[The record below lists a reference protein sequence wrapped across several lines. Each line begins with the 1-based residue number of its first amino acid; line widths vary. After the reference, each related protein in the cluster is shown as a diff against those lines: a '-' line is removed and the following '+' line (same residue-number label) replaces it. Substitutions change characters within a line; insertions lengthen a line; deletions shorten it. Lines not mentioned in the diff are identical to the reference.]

1 MTVLDL
7 DLAALSSAYAEKS
20 LKPADVI
27 SQIKQR
33 IAETGQY
40 NAWIHVLSDDEL
52 QPYIERLAS
61 FDPAALPLWG
71 IPFAIK
77 DNIDLAAI
85 PTTAAC
91 PDFTTLPDESA
102 TVVAKLIDA
111 GAIPIGKTN
120 LDQFAT
126 GLVGTR
132 SPYGCTHNAIN
143 PAMVSGGSS
152 AGSAVALKL
161 GLCSFSLGTD
171 TAGSG
176 RVPAAL
182 NGLIG
187 FKPTRGWLS
196 TSGVVPACR
205 TLDCVSVFANSVD
218 EARIIANIAAGFDA
232 TDAYARDLIF
242 SGFDTVKPRY
252 GQLDEVALQACDET
266 HKSAY
271 ESLMAQLPQASTC
284 DTTFLF
290 EAADLLYQGPWL
302 AERYAGLSD
311 FLQTNRESFLPTTA
325 GIIDGGA
332 RFTAVE
338 AFLAQYKMADLC
350 RQTEELFTTIDVLVL
365 PTVPT
370 HYSIEEVEQEPLST
384 NAHLGVYTNFVNLLD
399 LCAIAIPAGDLPDGM
414 PFGVTL
420 VTTAGRDHALLDLAE
435 SLLKT
440 DFAKGA
446 ESSHGNKDVAL
457 SSGLCA
463 RPGEFLLAVCGA
475 HLTGQPLNSQL
486 TDRDGYL
493 VRQGTTSEYYRLFA
507 LPDNK
512 RPALI
517 RDTEN
522 GQPIEVEV
530 WSIPAHTVG
539 SFMQGVA
546 PPLGIGSVELSD
558 GVWVKGFIAEPV
570 STVGAIEITDFGG
583 WKGYLAAKA

>member
-1 MTVLDL
+1 LTVLDL
-7 DLAALSSAYAEKS
+7 DFAALSRAYAEKS
-20 LKPADVI
+20 LTPADVI
-27 SQIKQR
+27 SQIKER
-33 IAETGQY
+33 IAETGQH
-40 NAWIHVLSDDEL
+40 NAWIHVLSEAEL
-52 QPYIERLAS
+52 EPYIERLSS
-61 FDPAALPLWG
+61 FAPAALPLWG

-77 DNIDLAAI
+77 DNIDLAGI

-91 PDFTTLPDESA
+91 PDFSTVPEASA
-102 TVVAKLIDA
+102 TVVAKLVEA

-132 SPYGCTHNAIN
+132 SPYGPTRNALN

-152 AGSAVALKL
+152 AGSAVAVKL

-205 TLDCVSVFANSVD
+205 TLDCVSIFANSVE
-218 EARIIANIAAGFDA
+218 EARIVANIAGGFDT
-232 TDAYARDLIF
+232 TDAYARDITF
-242 SGFDTVKPRY
+242 SGFDTAKPRY
-252 GQLDEVALQACDET
+252 GLLDDVALQACDKA

-271 ESLMAQLPQASTC
+271 DSFVAQLPLANTC
-284 DTTFLF
+284 DTAFLL
-290 EAADLLYQGPWL
+290 EAAELLYQGPWL
-302 AERYAGLSD
+302 AERYAGLTD
-311 FLQTNRESFLPTTA
+311 FLRSNRDSFLPTTL
-325 GIIDGGA
+325 GIIEGGV
-332 RFTAVE
+332 RFSAVE
-338 AFLAQYKMADLC
+338 AFAAQYKLADLH
-350 RQTEELFTTIDVLVL
+350 RQTAQLFAAIDVLVL

-370 HYSIEEVEQEPLST
+370 NYLIDEVERDPLST

-399 LCAIAIPAGDLPDGM
+399 LCAIAIPADDLPDGM
-414 PFGVTL
+414 PYGVTL

-435 SLLKT
+435 SLLSCSR
-440 DFAKGA
+440 DIAP
-446 ESSHGNKDVAL
+446 

-475 HLTGQPLNSQL
+475 HLTGQPLNGQL
-486 TDRDGYL
+486 TDRGGYL
-493 VRQGTTSEYYRLFA
+493 VRQGTTSEHYRLYA

-522 GQPIEVEV
+522 GQPVEVEV

-539 SFMQGVA
+539 SFMQGVL

-558 GVWVKGFIAEPV
+558 GVWVNGFIAEPLATEG
-570 STVGAIEITDFGG
+570 SSEITAFGG
-583 WKGYLAAKA
+583 WKGYLAAVKA